1 MKTFEKLLEK
11 LSENNMKNLNNR
23 QNKLIQIKPVK
34 YFSKEN
40 LKLAQKI
47 GRRADSKLDR
57 RGIK

>member
-1 MKTFEKLLEK
+1 
-11 LSENNMKNLNNR
+11 MKNLNNR

-34 YFSKEN
+34 YFNKEN
-40 LKLAQKI
+40 LKLSQKI